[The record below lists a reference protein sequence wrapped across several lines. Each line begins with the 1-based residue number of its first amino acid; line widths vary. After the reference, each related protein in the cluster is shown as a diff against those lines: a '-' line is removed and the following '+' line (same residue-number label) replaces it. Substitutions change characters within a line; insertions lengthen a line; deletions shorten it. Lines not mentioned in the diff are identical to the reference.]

1 MSFDFLEQLRQF
13 LTTFSDLTN
22 LMLENSPNLS
32 LIPNLSLVPTL
43 QKHARHLK
51 NFFKTSKPIKT

>member
-22 LMLENSPNLS
+22 LMSENSPNLS
-32 LIPNLSLVPTL
+32 LIPLIRTNIAKACQT
-43 QKHARHLK
+43 RHSDLPAVK
-51 NFFKTSKPIKT
+51 